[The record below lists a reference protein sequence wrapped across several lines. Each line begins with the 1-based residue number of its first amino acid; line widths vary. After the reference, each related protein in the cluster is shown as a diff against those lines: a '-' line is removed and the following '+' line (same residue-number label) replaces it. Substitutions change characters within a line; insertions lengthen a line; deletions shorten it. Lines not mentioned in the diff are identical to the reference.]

1 MQPTAKGIFKD
12 VAEQTHAG
20 DQSPELAR
28 LPPGRHG
35 LPREF
40 VVSNQRGRLA
50 AGTIAA
56 VVEHGYHETTVTQ
69 IVQAAGVS
77 RRTFYQY
84 FSSKEECF
92 VDTYRVVEDFLLGE
106 MRGAGKDDD
115 CFELLGARLAAGLEV
130 FAANP
135 DLALFLLAA
144 PQSAGGEVLEHYR
157 ALLRNLQRVL
167 KEGMDMG
174 RSAHDPGPAVNDGLA
189 GGIASLI
196 VAAVRQGEGAAL
208 TARLDEIAELV
219 LAPYLGRQA
228 AADAARQLVA

>member
-1 MQPTAKGIFKD
+1 M
-12 VAEQTHAG
+12 AERSHDE

-84 FSSKEECF
+84 FGSKEECF

-106 MRGAGKDDD
+106 MRDAGEDAD
-115 CFELLGARLAAGLEV
+115 CFDLLGARLGAGLEV

-135 DLALFLLAA
+135 DLALFLIAA

-157 ALLRNLQRVL
+157 SLLGKLRELL
-167 KEGMDMG
+167 KEGMDLE
-174 RSAHDPGPAVNDGLA
+174 RASHDPGPAVDDGLA

-196 VAAVRQGEGAAL
+196 VGAVRQGEGESL
-208 TARLDEIAELV
+208 TARRDEIAELV

-228 AADAARQLVA
+228 AAAAARQLAL